1 MPYIE
6 IKAIKGVFDR
16 DEKTE
21 MIQKVTEAVIEVGGE
36 PLGDKTFV
44 VVDEIES
51 GDWGIGGHVPTAKD
65 IRSLRTAGV

>member
-6 IKAIKGVFDR
+6 ITVIKGVFDR

-21 MIQKVTEAVIEVGGE
+21 MIQKVNEAVVEVEGE
-36 PLGDKTFV
+36 PLRDKTFV

-51 GDWGIGGHVPTAKD
+51 GDWGIGGHVPTAED
-65 IRSLRTAGV
+65 IRSLRTAVV